1 MFDFITKKPDI
12 LPPLTLEDWLTRGIK
27 RVKDPQELTELLLSK
42 WPFAS
47 KTKLLLALPKKAIR
61 NDTGMRLLESRLEES
76 GYTQLAQVV
85 RWLSFW
91 NLPKK
96 NLRLSLEWSYAI
108 VCCDMGMRRVVQ
120 LEIYIQEERKAL
132 EKESLGSS
140 TGKSATKITAKL
152 DEYDKALQF
161 INEDYWNLSREIWKV
176 EGLLPAG
183 ALSRAFKSCRTNPD
197 WYLCQWLRQD
207 CARRGGC
214 CGRGCGCCE
223 KARTANR
230 QWNRGHCTGMCGC
243 CIRTQGRKDINA
255 AQCELEE
262 LNSFRIAYYMTQYS
276 ARVNRAYIWGLSFMD
291 ELDLL

>member
-1 MFDFITKKPDI
+1 MFAFLNKNRTQRQHQQLLGWLKKATRITD
-12 LPPLTLEDWLTRGIK
+12 PLKLT
-27 RVKDPQELTELLLSK
+27 DLLLSA
-42 WPFAS
+42 WSFADKAKVLFS
-47 KTKLLLALPKKAIR
+47 LPLDAI
-61 NDTGMRLLESRLEES
+61 NNKTGMRLLESQLEEL
-76 GYTQLAQVV
+76 GHIQLAQVV
-85 RWLSFW
+85 RWCSFC
-91 NLPKK
+91 NEPKK
-96 NLRLSLEWSYAI
+96 TRDHGLEWAEYVVKSDIMMRWI
-108 VCCDMGMRRVVQ
+108 VQR
-120 LEIYIQEERKAL
+120 EIYLQEETRAMQK
-132 EKESLGSS
+132 SL
-140 TGKSATKITAKL
+140 
-152 DEYDKALQF
+152 ALQEVADEKTKTRLEEYEAELKRL
-161 INEDYWNLSREIWKV
+161 NDVYWEMSNCVYMLEADIPDGVLK
-176 EGLLPAG
+176 
-183 ALSRAFKSCRTNPD
+183 RAFESCRADPE

-262 LNSFRIAYYMTQYS
+262 LSSFRIAYEMTQYS